1 MPGSPLLPAVTSVVD
16 PDVVALVP
24 SVALAVPVSL
34 VVVGELV
41 GEPVVAL
48 VGSAVVPL
56 LVPVSVAV
64 AVATSPPPLQPE
76 IRRPGMSMKP
86 SLRIPAM

>member
-41 GEPVVAL
+41 GEPVVAP

-56 LVPVSVAV
+56 LVPVSV

-86 SLRIPAM
+86 SLHIPAM